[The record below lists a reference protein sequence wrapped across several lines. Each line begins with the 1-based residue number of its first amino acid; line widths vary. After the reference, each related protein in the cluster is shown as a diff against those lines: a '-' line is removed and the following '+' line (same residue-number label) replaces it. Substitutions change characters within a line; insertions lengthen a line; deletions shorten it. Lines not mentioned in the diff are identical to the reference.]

1 MLKVTL
7 HFILAFAAF
16 ASLAATPTDASILA
30 LFKAMK
36 AESMIE
42 GVHATLEPVFRQGLA
57 QASAGQTLTDEQR
70 RVLDQAPQRISAVM
84 RRELS
89 WDSMLETQM
98 AIYRESFD
106 QSEIDGLIE
115 FYKSPVGQSF
125 VTKMPAV
132 TQRAMLAAQAQMQR
146 IAPKLQE
153 VVQQILQE
161 ARLAQPK

>member
-7 HFILAFAAF
+7 HLVLALAPLAT
-16 ASLAATPTDASILA
+16 LAATPTDASILA

-42 GVHATLEPVFRQGLA
+42 GVHASLEPVFRQGLA
-57 QASAGQTLTDEQR
+57 QASAGRKLSDEQR
-70 RVLDQAPQRISAVM
+70 RVLDLAPQRISAVM

-89 WDSMLETQM
+89 WDSMLDTQM
-98 AIYRESFD
+98 AIYRDSFD
-106 QSEIDGLIE
+106 QSEVVGLIE

-125 VTKMPAV
+125 VLKMPAV
-132 TQRAMLAAQAQMQR
+132 TQRAMLAAQTQMQR

-153 VVQQILQE
+153 VTQQILE
-161 ARLAQPK
+161 DAKLANPR